1 MVPKVFVILKVLCKT
16 KNKNNFAGEN
26 ERKMQTLSGELT
38 ALRDR
43 NRELETVSSSS
54 VATEKDLLV
63 LKLTQEN

>member
-1 MVPKVFVILKVLCKT
+1 
-16 KNKNNFAGEN
+16 
-26 ERKMQTLSGELT
+26 MQTLSGELT